1 MDYVHS
7 PASIISCNLKFKQGL
22 VFGIEKVFR
31 LYHAETW
38 LFIIIFIN
46 SSHLKDPYSNM
57 VAGQATPSGVFDNDD
72 EDRDQDF
79 TVKKCCKTVVA
90 IPDRLDV

>member
-1 MDYVHS
+1 M
-7 PASIISCNLKFKQGL
+7 
-22 VFGIEKVFR
+22 
-31 LYHAETW
+31 
-38 LFIIIFIN
+38 
-46 SSHLKDPYSNM
+46 KDPYSNM